1 MTEEGMTTARTLGE
15 LISNR
20 RKHLGLSQ
28 KELSA
33 QIIKEEDQK
42 PISPQYLND
51 IEHDRRTPSS
61 ENIITQLAKTLEV
74 QPDYL
79 FFLAGAIP
87 EELRNKPRSEAEVV
101 NMFSAFRRT
110 AK

>member
-1 MTEEGMTTARTLGE
+1 MEEEMTTATTLGE

-20 RKHLGLSQ
+20 RKQLGLSQ

-33 QIIKEEDQK
+33 KILREEDQK

-61 ENIITQLAKTLEV
+61 GNIITQLAKILNV
-74 QPDYL
+74 QPEYL

-87 EELRNKPRSEAEVV
+87 EEFRNQPRSEAEVV
-101 NMFSAFRRT
+101 HMFSAFRRT

>member
-1 MTEEGMTTARTLGE
+1 MTTATTLGE

-20 RKHLGLSQ
+20 RKKLGLSQ

-33 QIIKEEDQK
+33 RILREEDQK

-61 ENIITQLAKTLEV
+61 DNIITQLAKNLDVNPE
-74 QPDYL
+74 YL
-79 FFLAGAIP
+79 FFLVGSIP
-87 EELRNKPRSEAEVV
+87 EEFRNKPRSEAEVV
-101 NMFSAFRRT
+101 EMFSAFRRT